1 MCGRGQTRDSAS
13 SAGTERRLS
22 FRIAT
27 PAYAAGQPAAVESG
41 DDLPT
46 RTIMQ
51 PTTPLNSP
59 IPVPEIDSDEPVPVI
74 PTASVAPLDGPPDGE
89 RIKVHPD
96 APGTILGLAGREQH
110 VTSALHLH
118 VVLRYYAR
126 VMEPDVTKAITWRG
140 LATRG
145 SRRLTKI

>member
-89 RIKVHPD
+89 RINLFTL
-96 APGTILGLAGREQH
+96 APREPSWASRAASSTSHQRCIYTLCYAIMPGSWNLMLQRRSHGAGWLREGL
-110 VTSALHLH
+110 
-118 VVLRYYAR
+118 
-126 VMEPDVTKAITWRG
+126 DD
-140 LATRG
+140 
-145 SRRLTKI
+145 